1 MSACINSQAKRFQ
14 TKQKEPEQMQKLDIE
29 AMESIVITHYV
40 SPQLF
45 CYITLHQLESCGAYV
60 NQVET
65 HLLAHCHAQNQREN
79 YESNEHVIV
88 RYQPLNMHK
97 LLRGLVTV
105 CQHDEYL
112 VWAMDYGFTINC
124 RAKDLWLL
132 PAFLSE
138 KYIEI
143 EWGGVACVAPRTGTE
158 WSKMALRLLDKRME
172 EAQRLMFK
180 VEYRNDERHN
190 FGQLWLQMPHPAES
204 LLNAASYLVEKQCAR
219 LEKKELSRIQ
229 AHSCRAENDMDLAEL
244 NDPDIRPN
252 TRALTILE
260 LMELQRPKM
269 LLTLPKLEPQTNSQ
283 TYSEEK
289 QKYVDS
295 ILKNGYHRLGTK
307 TRNLTCPSKQSAKLD
322 TLLQARTVPEIPNSA
337 KRLSKVN
344 SCNDTVVETAL
355 KFSSGNSSSSNCS
368 SDSFDAPDQQ
378 SKLVRLNRRNILEYY
393 RQEMVEPQVNQQH
406 IKVTQLKENRS
417 SLHQIQEIPKVEQ
430 LVNGRDFA
438 HPGKHE
444 SISLVSAQEFTSKFG
459 QESVKPKVVSLSKE
473 KLECLHNEMGGLS
486 LNGNPAQSVSLQA
499 AESQN
504 RSVKVDEPLYLDKLD
519 RIYNEYRLPAK
530 SNNMPEKSP
539 PFELRPIENLV
550 LAQDEPLY
558 QDKLDRIYNEYRL
571 PAKSN
576 NMPEKSPPFELRPI
590 DNLVLAHSNV
600 PVRPMSSLSD
610 SLLCTDVLMAMGEM
624 DLQTVLPTQRYSWP
638 HLMKGNTLVLVDR
651 TGSGRSWSY
660 LPPLCSLVMRRMR
673 STPIGVNKEPSLG
686 PLAVLLADSVANAQ
700 ALFNHCTNL
709 MGSYKTNMLKVVNT
723 HAHCVKEVHIRLLY
737 SCGILVTTPTHLKQ
751 LLQQDM
757 QLIDPRRLKY
767 FVIDDYDRMRAS
779 VPQLLNELLQ
789 IVQNMAIT
797 QLQLV
802 LIAQQWHARVFLELV
817 KRFGDN
823 PLLLFGDFLEAAVYG
838 SLKLNVA
845 VLRSS
850 KKTQQLLDYLGV
862 QNPLKRR
869 TIIYCKHDEELTAL
883 QQALTEA
890 GYECI
895 GPTEVANQQIH
906 QLLLLTDAVQQT
918 QLPVGN
924 FELMVHYSL
933 PESWSKFSYRFHAV
947 SDNISNCLVPQN
959 FKQNVVSCVMLDE
972 SNSYELPRLVQF
984 LDAHDIELGE
994 HILQMVAS
1002 CRQLTDQSRQFCPQM
1017 LSSGECGQ
1025 LYCSKRHYPVSV
1037 DFQRQLCALWQPK
1050 TAVRCN
1056 IIKIYDPVHFAVM
1069 AVSYKPS
1076 HSESW
1081 QEALNL
1087 STLRKLS
1094 TALYMHM
1101 SIEQNRRPKQ
1111 LLKIADVCVLHRGIK
1126 YQRVRVVDLSDKRLV
1141 IVQLMDE
1148 GTELLKVKPAE
1159 LLECDARFTAEPPLA
1174 MDVRLCGLVPAVGE
1188 GDWRLESTNWVKEM
1202 LSDLSDNQHLQ
1213 LIVEFT
1219 MFNVVYVKE
1228 IAVLQDCPAMRICV
1242 KSTQLH
1248 DELINRGYARREKQV
1263 MENLRKLHEEVI
1275 SEQQKLKEEEVASPK
1290 FEEKQVQHVKLP
1302 LTEAEE
1308 NESDEKIIERLTR
1321 ENHPQQSSNSTFNGG
1336 KLSQLFGAVQRYL
1349 LNKEAQAPEKAIE
1362 QHKNPNAAAKE
1373 AKEPIG
1379 KTVQEEK
1386 ETAAMVDSAALF
1398 MDALLQDLR
1407 SADPAVKEA
1416 AQHLMQ
1422 DILGADSIT
1431 TGEANPSKKT
1441 LNNNRTS
1448 NLPKSKPQLTPDKMT
1463 SALCCAA
1470 IAGNAARPKVR
1481 WHQTL
1486 LQIELIFEQQVPQ
1499 YELLHQGNVLVYQV
1513 TESIPPQRCILNLL
1527 GAVKI
1532 LSEQQHGYQLHVKL
1546 AKDGLNMYWPSL
1558 LDSLYLQQHCHWL
1571 VYDTERGNTPQ
1582 HNIGR
1587 ILWMRYHQNQYVQK
1601 ERETDGN
1608 WSADEQNDFSDVE
1621 PAGTDSCDDL

>member
-1 MSACINSQAKRFQ
+1 MH
-14 TKQKEPEQMQKLDIE
+14 KLDID

-45 CYITLHQLESCGAYV
+45 CYITLAQLEACGAYV
-60 NQVET
+60 NQVEM
-65 HLLAHCHAQNQREN
+65 HLSAHCHAHNQLEN
-79 YESNEHVIV
+79 YVSNEHVIV

-97 LLRGLVTV
+97 LLRGLVMV
-105 CQHDEYL
+105 RQHDEYL

-138 KYIEI
+138 KYIQI

-172 EAQRLMFK
+172 EAQRLLFK
-180 VEYRNDERHN
+180 VEYRNEERHN
-190 FGQLWLQMPHPAES
+190 FGQLCLQMSQQAEA
-204 LLNAASYLVEKQCAR
+204 LLNAATYLVEKQCAR
-219 LEKKELSRIQ
+219 LEHKEHSKIQ
-229 AHSCRAENDMDLAEL
+229 AHSCRVENDMDLAEL

-252 TRALTILE
+252 TRALNILE
-260 LMELQRPKM
+260 LMATQRPKM
-269 LLTLPKLEPQTNSQ
+269 PLTIPNLETQCNSPSC
-283 TYSEEK
+283 SEEQ

-295 ILKNGYHRLGTK
+295 MLRNGYHRLGAK

-355 KFSSGNSSSSNCS
+355 KCSSGNSSSSNCS
-368 SDSFDAPDQQ
+368 TDSFEARDQQ

-393 RQEMVEPQVNQQH
+393 RQAVVKPQVNQQH
-406 IKVTQLKENRS
+406 IKATQLKENVET
-417 SLHQIQEIPKVEQ
+417 LHQIQEIPKV
-430 LVNGRDFA
+430 VNGRDSA
-438 HPGKHE
+438 HE
-444 SISLVSAQEFTSKFG
+444 SISLVSAQEFASKFG
-459 QESVKPKVVSLSKE
+459 QEFVKE
-473 KLECLHNEMGGLS
+473 KVGALHNEMGGLL
-486 LNGNPAQSVSLQA
+486 LNGNPDQSVSRRA
-499 AESQN
+499 AEWHNRNVKENEPHYQN
-504 RSVKVDEPLYLDKLD
+504 KLD

-530 SNNMPEKSP
+530 SKDAPEKSSV
-539 PFELRPIENLV
+539 ELRPIENLV
-550 LAQDEPLY
+550 LA
-558 QDKLDRIYNEYRL
+558 
-571 PAKSN
+571 
-576 NMPEKSPPFELRPI
+576 
-590 DNLVLAHSNV
+590 HSNV
-600 PVRPMSSLSD
+600 PVQPMSSLSD
-610 SLLCTDVLMAMGEM
+610 SLLCKDVLMAMGDM
-624 DLQTVLPTQRYSWP
+624 DLQTVLPAQRYAWP
-638 HLMKGNTLVLVDR
+638 HLMKGNALVLVDR
-651 TGSGRSWSY
+651 IGSGRSWSY
-660 LPPLCSLVMRRMR
+660 LAPLCSLVMRRMR
-673 STPIGVNKEPSLG
+673 AAPIGLNKEPSLG

-700 ALFNHCTNL
+700 ALFYHCTNL
-709 MGSYKTNMLKVVNT
+709 MSSYKTNMLKVVNT
-723 HAHCVKEVHIRLLY
+723 HAHCPKELHIRLLY

-751 LLQQDM
+751 LLELDM

-779 VPQLLNELLQ
+779 ASQLLSELLQ
-789 IVQNMAIT
+789 MVQNMAIT

-862 QNPLKRR
+862 QSPLKRR
-869 TIIYCKHDEELTAL
+869 TIIYCKHEEELTAL
-883 QQALTEA
+883 RHALTEA

-895 GPTEVANQQIH
+895 GPNEVASQQMH

-1002 CRQLTDQSRQFCPQM
+1002 CRQLTDQSRQFCTQM
-1017 LSSGECGQ
+1017 LSSGECEQ

-1037 DFQRQLCALWQPK
+1037 DFQRQFCALWQPK

-1056 IIKIYDPVHFAVM
+1056 IIKVYDPVHFAVM
-1069 AVSYKPS
+1069 AVSYKSS
-1076 HSESW
+1076 HSDSW
-1081 QEALNL
+1081 QEASNL

-1101 SIEQNRRPKQ
+1101 SSEQNRRPKR

-1188 GDWRLESTNWVKEM
+1188 GDWRLEATKWVKEL

-1219 MFNVVYVKE
+1219 MLDVVYVKE

-1242 KSTQLH
+1242 KSMQLH
-1248 DELINRGYARREKQV
+1248 DELINRGYAKREQQV
-1263 MENLRKLHEEVI
+1263 MDNLRKLHDEVVA
-1275 SEQQKLKEEEVASPK
+1275 EQQKLMEEQVTSSK
-1290 FEEKQVQHVKLP
+1290 LEEQQVQPNGQMQPVQLP
-1302 LTEAEE
+1302 LAETEE
-1308 NESDEKIIERLTR
+1308 NESDEKAIVEEERIAR
-1321 ENHPQQSSNSTFNGG
+1321 ENNKPQQSSKPTFNGG

-1349 LNKEAQAPEKAIE
+1349 LRKEAQAPEKAIE
-1362 QHKNPNAAAKE
+1362 QSESPNTTAE
-1373 AKEPIG
+1373 AKEPMG

-1386 ETAAMVDSAALF
+1386 ETAALVDSTALF

-1422 DILGADSIT
+1422 DILGTDDIT
-1431 TGEANPSKKT
+1431 AGEANPSKKT
-1441 LNNNRTS
+1441 LTNKGTS
-1448 NLPKSKPQLTPDKMT
+1448 NLCKSKPQLTPDKMT
-1463 SALCCAA
+1463 SALCCAV

-1481 WHQTL
+1481 WHQSL

-1499 YELLHQGNVLVYQV
+1499 YELVHQGNVLFYQV
-1513 TESIPPQRCILNLL
+1513 TETIPPQRCILNLL

-1558 LDSLYLQQHCHWL
+1558 LNSLYLQQHCHWL
-1571 VYDTERGNTPQ
+1571 VYDTERANIPQ

-1587 ILWMRYHQNQYVQK
+1587 IYWMRYHQNQYVQK
-1601 ERETDGN
+1601 EREKDDF
-1608 WSADEQNDFSDVE
+1608 WSADEQNDSSDVE